1 LSLWTQFYFN
11 EGKKA
16 FKWSHYLPIYEHHFQ
31 RFVNRPLT
39 LLEIGGLNGGS
50 LQMWKGYFGPQAT
63 IVCIDIN
70 PEVKQHEEDQIH
82 VRIGDQSDTAFL
94 QTLVDE
100 FGQFDIVIDDGSHFS
115 PHQIVSFDFLYP
127 HTKENGVYLVED
139 THTSYWPEWGGL
151 KRPGTFMEFTKDLID
166 SLNAYH
172 TRNALPVSEFTN
184 STTSMHFYDS
194 VVVFEKGRMLR
205 RHDITVGKDEN
216 GVRQRSER
224 QSLPY
229 QKTR

>member
-1 LSLWTQFYFN
+1 VDDATGDGRRPALCTRAGRIVSCLEGGYSFLLSAL
-11 EGKKA
+11 GRSVVAHVKA
-16 FKWSHYLPIYEHHFQ
+16 L
-31 RFVNRPLT
+31 RGR
-39 LLEIGGLNGGS
+39 
-50 LQMWKGYFGPQAT
+50 
-63 IVCIDIN
+63 
-70 PEVKQHEEDQIH
+70 
-82 VRIGDQSDTAFL
+82 
-94 QTLVDE
+94 
-100 FGQFDIVIDDGSHFS
+100 FS